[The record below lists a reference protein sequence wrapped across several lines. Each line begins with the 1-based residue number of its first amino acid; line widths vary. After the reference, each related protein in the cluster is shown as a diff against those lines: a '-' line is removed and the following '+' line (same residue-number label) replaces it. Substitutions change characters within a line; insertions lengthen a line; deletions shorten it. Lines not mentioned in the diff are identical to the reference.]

1 MGCKKNQTIRCTV
14 DQCKHHEKT
23 ENFCALD
30 SITVGTHEANPT
42 MDQCTDCLS
51 FEKQP
56 KYKGALYGA
65 RDLVQRNLPFRAGSS
80 HTFTLANSALGRSPD
95 SARLKLFLYIH
106 LQHRLT
112 AKL

>member
-51 FEKQP
+51 FEKQS
-56 KYKGALYGA
+56 KYKGALYKRA
-65 RDLVQRNLPFRAGSS
+65 RSCVEEPAL
-80 HTFTLANSALGRSPD
+80 LGR
-95 SARLKLFLYIH
+95 FLSYFGIRR
-106 LQHRLT
+106 QKFPQT
-112 AKL
+112 S